1 MRYNGLADREK
12 GTWRPGRSGERPPSK
27 KGGEAMT
34 VMEVLTL
41 LNLIA
46 TVILVAVTANKDS
59 K

>member
-1 MRYNGLADREK
+1 MALPTGRKEPEG
-12 GTWRPGRSGERPPSK
+12 PGEAASGPPSK